1 MRRTWRRLRLSDLF
15 AAEHVG
21 ALAVIVVVTAA
32 LVTGARRPG
41 VHQLGA
47 RVLALV
53 LVVDEVSW
61 WIYLAIGGGLPGQR
75 EQPLPLQLCDVAI
88 LVAAA
93 ALWTRRPLFVEVA
106 YFWGLAGTVQAL
118 ITPDLPQHFPSYPY
132 FQYYVAHGGV
142 VAAAL
147 LLVVGLRIHPRPWS
161 VVRVGALTLGYAAL
175 VGLVDAVTGADYLYL
190 RAKPPTPTLL
200 DVLGPWPWYLLSAT
214 VIGIILLA
222 ALDAPFRISRRSART
237 APPTPRR

>member
-1 MRRTWRRLRLSDLF
+1 LSDLF
-15 AAEHVG
+15 AAEHLG
-21 ALAVIVVVTAA
+21 ALAVIAVVAAA
-32 LVTGARRPG
+32 LVAAVRRPALQEWEG
-41 VHQLGA
+41 RL
-47 RVLALV
+47 LALV
-53 LVVDEVSW
+53 LVADEVSW
-61 WIYLAIGGGLPGQR
+61 WVYLAMGGGLPGQR

-93 ALWTRRPLFVEVA
+93 ALWTRRPLLVEVA

-118 ITPDLPQHFPSYPY
+118 ITPDLPQHFPSFPY

-147 LLVVGLRIHPRPWS
+147 VLVVGLRIRPRPWS

-175 VGLVDAVTGADYLYL
+175 VGLVDAVTGADYMYL
-190 RAKPPTPTLL
+190 RAKSPSPTLL

-214 VIGIILLA
+214 VIGIVLLA
-222 ALDAPFRISRRSART
+222 VLDAPFRISRGSART
-237 APPTPRR
+237 APLTPLR